1 MNDEYRFFKLG
12 TGSRI
17 ALAGSLWVAG
27 AALELV
33 LSPILLPGIALVLAG
48 WLPLMLRKATNAPED
63 QGFEEWRPVTMAE
76 VDRLDDG
83 LRQAKG
89 LRRKTFD
96 AGSVAALGLGIPAA
110 LIAFLAAGISGRGD
124 AAFVIANGAAF
135 LFPAAAFGRIKV
147 FSPREIG
154 MKMPCFR
161 AALSVP
167 LPAVA
172 AVAPYI
178 RFDKDKAGLD
188 VPEDLRLMLE
198 LKRPPAD
205 FVGIQIQA
213 AINKGPNGE
222 VPYLYA
228 VVLTKGR
235 AGPSYRYASSVRARG
250 FEVEPGGEGDY
261 GSVVIRQETSG
272 TGYATSREDCE
283 KLATVCGKV
292 LQGIATA

>member
-1 MNDEYRFFKLG
+1 MSDDYKVFRLG
-12 TGSRI
+12 TGSRLV
-17 ALAGSLWVAG
+17 LAGSLWAAG
-27 AALELV
+27 TVLELA
-33 LSPILLPGIALVLAG
+33 LSPALLPGIALVLAG
-48 WLPLMLRKATNAPED
+48 WIPLMLKKATNAPED
-63 QGFEEWRPVTMAE
+63 QGLEEWRPVTMAE

-83 LRQAKG
+83 IRQTKKLRK
-89 LRRKTFD
+89 KTID
-96 AGSVAALGLGIPAA
+96 ARSVAALAVGLPVLVVAVIAA
-110 LIAFLAAGISGRGD
+110 VASGRGD
-124 AAFVIANGAAF
+124 LAFVLANGAAF
-135 LFPAAAFGRIKV
+135 LFPALAFGRIKV
-147 FSPREIG
+147 FSPRVIA

-167 LPAVA
+167 LPAGA

-228 VVLTKGR
+228 
-235 AGPSYRYASSVRARG
+235 
-250 FEVEPGGEGDY
+250 
-261 GSVVIRQETSG
+261 
-272 TGYATSREDCE
+272 
-283 KLATVCGKV
+283 
-292 LQGIATA
+292 